1 MDRAF
6 PYLNREVSWLD
17 FNLRV
22 LAMAGDEGVPLL
34 ERARFLAIH
43 GSNLDEFFQV
53 RVAGLKNL
61 LESGIARLT
70 PDGMSVTGQMAEI
83 RNATQHQYSLIEE
96 IFHGELVPA
105 LRDVGISYSHWSSL
119 DDDDRAWLDAQFRDR
134 IFPVLTPLAV
144 DPAHPFPYISDRSLN
159 LAVFLRHPHGGSQQF
174 ARVKV
179 PPILPRFVLMP
190 DGERFVPLEQ
200 VIARHLG
207 SLFPGMSVVNHCP
220 FRVTRDADLSIDDDQ
235 SDDLMKAIESQL
247 AQRRFGE
254 PVRLE
259 IESHVNEEVRTF
271 LTRELNL
278 DDTDVYLVRGPLD
291 MSGLSSLYGLDRPK
305 LKYLPH
311 TPQTPPAFARARDAG
326 RSMFATLR
334 EHDVL
339 VHHPYE
345 SFASSVEEF
354 IGRACRD
361 PQVLAIKMTMYRT
374 SDDSSIVRSLIHAA
388 ENGKQVV
395 VLVELQARFDEEA
408 NIEWAR
414 ELERAG
420 VHVGYG
426 LVGLKTH
433 SKTALI
439 VREEGD
445 VIRRYGHIGTGNYNS
460 DTARAYEDIGLFT
473 ADPEIGA
480 DLSELFNGLTG
491 YSARYSYQKLVVA
504 PHSVRA
510 SILALID
517 IESHYDDGEIVL
529 KMNSLVDAAIIEA
542 LYEASKLGTKIELIV
557 RGTCCLVPG
566 LSGISENIT
575 VRSIVGRYLE
585 HSRIYRFGSK
595 RRGHTYLIG
604 SADLMPRNL
613 DGRVE
618 ALIPVNDPSHIERLD
633 RIIDQ
638 YLADDQLAWEL
649 DNNGNWW
656 HIAGPNG
663 NNVQLMLEASATR
676 RTNNLIRDSA
686 HTPPSPNGARPEVS
700 HPPRNV

>member
-1 MDRAF
+1 VDRAF

-22 LAMAGDEGVPLL
+22 LAMAGDESVPLL
-34 ERARFLAIH
+34 ERAKFLAIH

-61 LESGIARLT
+61 LESGIARRT

-83 RNATQHQYSLIEE
+83 RNATQHQYSLIDE
-96 IFHGELVPA
+96 IFHGELLPA
-105 LRDVGISYSHWSSL
+105 LRDVGISYSHWDSL
-119 DDDDRAWLDAQFRDR
+119 DDDDRVWLDAQFSDR

-159 LAVFLRHPHGGSQQF
+159 LAVFLRHPDGGSQQF

-179 PPILPRFVLMP
+179 PPILPRFLVMP

-247 AQRRFGE
+247 ARRRFGE

-259 IESHVNEEVRTF
+259 IESHVDEEVRTF

-278 DDTDVYLVRGPLD
+278 VDDDVYLVRGPLD
-291 MSGLSSLYGLDRPK
+291 MSGLSSLYGLDRPE

-311 TPQTPPAFARARDAG
+311 TPQTPPAFARARAAG

-345 SFASSVEEF
+345 SFAASVEEF

-460 DTARAYEDIGLFT
+460 DTARTYEDIGLFT

-491 YSARYSYQKLVVA
+491 YSATYDYQKLVVA

-517 IESHYDDGEIVL
+517 IESHYEDGEIVL

-542 LYEASKLGTKIELIV
+542 LYEASKRGTKIQLIV
-557 RGTCCLVPG
+557 RGICCLVPG
-566 LSGISENIT
+566 LVGLSENIT

-595 RRGHTYLIG
+595 RRGHTYLVG

-618 ALIPVNDPSHIERLD
+618 ALVPVTDANHIERLD
-633 RIIDQ
+633 RVIDV

-649 DNNGNWW
+649 DCNGDWW
-656 HIAGPNG
+656 HIDGPDNF
-663 NNVQLMLEASATR
+663 NAHLTLEAGATR
-676 RTNNLIRDSA
+676 RTNNMIHDSA
-686 HTPPSPNGARPEVS
+686 HTPPSPT
-700 HPPRNV
+700 PRTRGTNPDRTSP